1 MRHLTFYKTYTS
13 PSNSRTLLADPITEA
28 PNVENQD
35 IYVKYTTTKLGKKPI
50 ILSENQQ
57 FNVRLHDEYLYYDAE
72 NNCIKSKASPTDDEK
87 KTDAY
92 LWKLRNRDP
101 YNMLIDNM
109 GARVDLS
116 VTGTRTCHG
125 I

>member
-1 MRHLTFYKTYTS
+1 M
-13 PSNSRTLLADPITEA
+13 
-28 PNVENQD
+28 
-35 IYVKYTTTKLGKKPI
+35 
-50 ILSENQQ
+50 SENQQ

-116 VTGTRTCHG
+116 VTGTEHVTVYNDDGVSVQEDGTTPATLDPDTRPLREKG
-125 I
+125 AQ